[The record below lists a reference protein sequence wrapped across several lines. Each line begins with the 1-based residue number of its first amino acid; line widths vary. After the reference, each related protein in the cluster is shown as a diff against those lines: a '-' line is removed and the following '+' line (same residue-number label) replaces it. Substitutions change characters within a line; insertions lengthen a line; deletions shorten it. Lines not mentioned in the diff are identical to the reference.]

1 MAHFFEEL
9 FMPKRINNHHKLTKP
24 SISKSPGRHKVSS
37 PTPVTDEELEEH
49 RLFLEP
55 IKVPPMWSSSLD
67 KQKTRS
73 QLDLKRRRKEQ
84 SRRFRMASNPRAQRK
99 VTISAPAPAI
109 GPRSEPEPNDKALLS
124 LWRCTTID
132 GVRLEHGKW
141 SARSNNK
148 CTAAIRKRK
157 IADDTRMK
165 IAALLNGS
173 ATNIPVLTNHKVL
186 AISCETTHRAVYA
199 MTKDDPDIE
208 FALVTFISGDGG
220 TSLNRPFIELHH
232 SRDRVVR
239 VVRSMA
245 KDFIGVTE
253 LAMFN
258 SHRHPDGGRHLQRHE
273 HVMIWGKGVVA
284 KAQEVAARRMKDFP
298 PNITGAPQIDV
309 RSVTRTELNLFRV
322 WAYMF
327 KSPHKCMNWNPSK
340 DGKQGHMNQSEKGD
354 RMIRY
359 LRLAQIRSMMT
370 IEDVMFAGGAG
381 IGIRSELIKL
391 LRLTCHSDVR
401 IEDRLLH
408 PDAIGSFGAQVNR
421 ELDRPDWQVPVIATR
436 P

>member
-1 MAHFFEEL
+1 MRKHN
-9 FMPKRINNHHKLTKP
+9 NNHHKRTKP
-24 SISKSPGRHKVSS
+24 SNIKAPAKRKVSS
-37 PTPVTDEELEEH
+37 PTPVTDEELEKH
-49 RLFLEP
+49 RLFLES

-67 KQKTRS
+67 KQKTQSLARTM
-73 QLDLKRRRKEQ
+73 RMRKEQ

-109 GPRSEPEPNDKALLS
+109 GPRSEPEPNDKALRS
-124 LWRCTTID
+124 LWRCNTVD
-132 GVRLEHGKW
+132 EVREEHAKW
-141 SARSNNK
+141 SVKFNEK
-148 CTAAIRKRK
+148 CMKAIAQRK
-157 IADDTRMK
+157 IADDARMK
-165 IAALLNGS
+165 IAALLDGS
-173 ATNIPVLTNHKVL
+173 ATNVPVLTNHKVL
-186 AISCETTHRAVYA
+186 ALACETAHRAVYA

-208 FALVTFISGDGG
+208 FGFASFIEGGGG
-220 TSLNRPFIELHH
+220 TSLEKPFVELHH
-232 SRDRVVR
+232 SRDGVVR

-258 SHRHPDGGRHLQRHE
+258 SHRHPDGGRHVQRHE

-284 KAQEVAARRMKDFP
+284 KAQEVAQRRMKDFP

-309 RSVTRTELNLFRV
+309 RRVTRTELNLFRM

-327 KSPHKCMNWNPSK
+327 KSPHKCMNWNPPK
-340 DGKQGHMNQSEKGD
+340 DGKKGHMNQSEKGD

-359 LRLAQIRSMMT
+359 LRMAQIRSMMT

-381 IGIRSELIKL
+381 IGIRSDLIKL

-408 PDAIGSFGAQVNR
+408 PDAVGSFWAQVNR
-421 ELDRPDWQVPVIATR
+421 ELRRPDWQVPVIATR